1 LSALTHVPAKSDE
14 PKPIAASAPVIPREI
29 APPAM
34 SAAAVV
40 SCCNFDITNITIVNI
55 SPFEEDCNRCRVGIL
70 INKRM
75 AYTDALP
82 FSDPLSFPN
91 TMSFP
96 LNVDSNDLALECTV
110 YGKKTYFSPTFT
122 SIGHSSRSIND
133 FINVANN
140 LKKKDFKVDI
150 KKCRIEIYPGK
161 GESVSTIPVVVSF
174 SLKMYI

>member
-1 LSALTHVPAKSDE
+1 
-14 PKPIAASAPVIPREI
+14 
-29 APPAM
+29 
-34 SAAAVV
+34 
-40 SCCNFDITNITIVNI
+40 
-55 SPFEEDCNRCRVGIL
+55 
-70 INKRM
+70 
-75 AYTDALP
+75 
-82 FSDPLSFPN
+82 
-91 TMSFP
+91 MSFP

-140 LKKKDFKVDI
+140 LKKRDFKVDI
-150 KKCRIEIYPGK
+150 KKCRTEIYPGK